1 MPGPMIFPRALLDAA
16 PEVRLAHFDRV
27 TIAHPVL
34 VETDAALRGSIARA
48 ARGTIV
54 LVFGP
59 AGSGKTT
66 LLART
71 EQWLVERAMPELKA
85 DPNGVAAVRVEAVTE
100 GQPGFHWGDYYRR
113 VLMALDEPLVDDKV
127 DPKAR
132 VFRADEGVRRF
143 ARRRATVG
151 DLRYAVEQALAYR
164 RPAACLVDEAHHLAK
179 TGSGRR
185 LLDQLDTVKSL
196 ANLAGVPHVLVGSY
210 GLLDFSILSGQLS
223 RRSVLLHLRRYRGDS
238 AADVHAFQRAVLT
251 FQRHLPLE
259 EEPDLVASWE
269 YLMIHSVGCI
279 GNLKD
284 WLRRALHAAIAD
296 GGSLKV
302 NHLERTALGVAQCR
316 SIAAEAWEGEQRLFA
331 TAESTAEL
339 RRLTGFDVREE
350 SSDRSAVTRARSKGS
365 AKKPGRP
372 GSRLPKRDRVGADA
386 C

>member
-1 MPGPMIFPRALLDAA
+1 MAGIATFPGPLLDAA

-34 VETDAALRGSIARA
+34 VEIDKALKASIARA

-71 EQWLVERAMPELKA
+71 EQWLVERAMPDLKA
-85 DPNGVAAVRVEAVTE
+85 DPNRVAAVRVEAVTE

-132 VFRADEGVRRF
+132 MLRAEEGVRRF
-143 ARRRATVG
+143 ARRRATTG
-151 DLRYAVEQALAYR
+151 DLRYAVEQTLAYR

-238 AADVHAFQRAVLT
+238 DSDVHAFRRAVLT
-251 FQRHLPLE
+251 FQRHMPLE
-259 EEPDLVASWE
+259 EEPDLVEKWE
-269 YLMIHSVGCI
+269 YLMVHSVGCI

-302 NHLERTALGVAQCR
+302 GHLERTALGTAQCR
-316 SIAAEAWEGEQRLFA
+316 SIAAEACEGEQRLVE
-331 TAESTAEL
+331 TAESTDEL
-339 RRLTGFDVREE
+339 RHLTGFAIQAKTVE
-350 SSDRSAVTRARSKGS
+350 RSAVAQARSNRGG
-365 AKKPGRP
+365 KKVGRP
-372 GSRLPKRDRVGADA
+372 GSRLPKRDRVGVDA
-386 C
+386 S